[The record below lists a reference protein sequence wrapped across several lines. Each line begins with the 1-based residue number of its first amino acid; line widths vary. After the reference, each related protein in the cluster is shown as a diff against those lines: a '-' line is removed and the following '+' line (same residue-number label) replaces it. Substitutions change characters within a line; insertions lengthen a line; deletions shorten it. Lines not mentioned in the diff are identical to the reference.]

1 MTVEDVKTE
10 EKPDVK
16 LETPE
21 EIVEPLLEPQ
31 AEESEEEAPR
41 VHPLAPGGKRFEQ
54 IYAQSKQTQRD
65 LDVERER
72 RIAAEAKLDLLSQ
85 TSATTTSNTQPEYS
99 WPQLEQFIA
108 EGKIT
113 RADAQ
118 AHREEIIA
126 RKLKNDLKTE
136 FTRETT
142 VATRTNALAN
152 AVGEYVNAVPDIAVV
167 GTPARARID
176 AEFEWLAQVQGVDP
190 ADMPKEKRHAL
201 QLTALRTVYGPIES
215 LVKRAASPRVDR
227 AEGLPGGTP
236 PRQSTNPDQKLLDSL
251 TKAQVTHY
259 KRMMESGRYK
269 GGWKEV
275 VEELKYVPKRK

>member
-1 MTVEDVKTE
+1 MAVEEVQTE
-10 EKPDVK
+10 EKPEEKLDVQD
-16 LETPE
+16 
-21 EIVEPLLEPQ
+21 EIAEPLLEPQ
-31 AEESEEEAPR
+31 VDDTEESAPR

-65 LDVERER
+65 LDAERER
-72 RIAAEAKLDLLSQ
+72 RIAAEAKLDLLSK
-85 TSATTTSNTQPEYS
+85 TSTTTPSTTQPEYS

-126 RKLKNDLKTE
+126 RKLKTDLKTE
-136 FTRETT
+136 FTREST
-142 VATRTNALAN
+142 VATRTNALSN
-152 AVGEYVNAVPDIAVV
+152 AVGEYINAVPDIAVV
-167 GTPARARID
+167 GTPARTRLD
-176 AEFEWLAQVQGVDP
+176 AEFDWLAQVQGLDP
-190 ADMPKEKRHAL
+190 SDMPKDKRHAL

-215 LVKRAASPRVDR
+215 LVKRSASPRVER
-227 AEGLPGGTP
+227 TEGIPGGIA

-259 KRMMESGRYK
+259 KRMMESGRYR